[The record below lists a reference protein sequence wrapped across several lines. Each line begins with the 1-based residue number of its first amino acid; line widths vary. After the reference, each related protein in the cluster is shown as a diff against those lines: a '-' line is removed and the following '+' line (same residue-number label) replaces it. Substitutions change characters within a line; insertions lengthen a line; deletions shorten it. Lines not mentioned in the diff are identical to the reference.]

1 MLSLILNAL
10 FSGLVTFVQV
20 LQIGVVSFKDINGII
35 IWSKWERLLTL
46 HFRKILGNISTKVK
60 RSRFNKSDTVMALS
74 SPGMLRQLRW
84 KVLVYSSIS
93 KKTFQN
99 GKNIWKYCKTS
110 LLEWNI
116 KLLLFFHLLKIMCF
130 RELMIR
136 LSNETEN
143 PFFYLLFG
151 CYFHN
156 MYIFR

>member
-46 HFRKILGNISTKVK
+46 HFQKILGNISTKVK

-93 KKTFQN
+93 KKTFQMERIFE
-99 GKNIWKYCKTS
+99 NIVKPHCW
-110 LLEWNI
+110 
-116 KLLLFFHLLKIMCF
+116 
-130 RELMIR
+130 
-136 LSNETEN
+136 NETSN
-143 PFFYLLFG
+143 C
-151 CYFHN
+151 CYFFIYSKLCVLEN
-156 MYIFR
+156 LW